1 MRIAPGKLALY
12 GLWLPFALVLIPAE
26 AARKKRLRLLAALI
40 LLSILL
46 ACSGAK
52 STNSSSSAPQTPA
65 APLAGTATPSGAY
78 TIMIRAHAGAMDSST
93 AVQLTVQ

>member
-1 MRIAPGKLALY
+1 MRLGPGKLVLY
-12 GLWLPFALVLIPAE
+12 GLWLPLALVLIPAQ
-26 AARKKRLRLLAALI
+26 ATAKKRARLLAALI

-52 STNSSSSAPQTPA
+52 STNSNSSPPATPA
-65 APLAGTATPSGAY
+65 APLAGTTTPSGTY
-78 TIMIRAHAGAMDSST
+78 TIVIHAQPGTMDSST